1 MAQSKDERTPWAL
14 ILGASSGFG
23 EATAVA
29 LAAAG
34 YHICGVHLDRRQ
46 GMAHVEQIK
55 ERIVALGRQALYFNI
70 NAADDEQRGRVVAD
84 ITAAFGRAHETG
96 EQPYVRVMMHSLA
109 FGTLKPFLAADP
121 GDAINRKNMEM
132 TLDVMAHSLV
142 YWAQDVWRAGLFE
155 SGSKIYAMTSEGS
168 SRVIATYGAVSAAKT
183 ALESHCR
190 QLAMEFARLG
200 SGVTVNAIR
209 AGVTMT
215 PALMQIPERDALIDH
230 AMKRNPMGRMT
241 TVDDVAQA
249 IVTLSGDGTGWLTGN
264 VLGIDGGEIIAG

>member
-1 MAQSKDERTPWAL
+1 MPDQREPWAL

-34 YHICGVHLDRRQ
+34 YNVCGVHLDRRKNMQ
-46 GMAHVEQIK
+46 RVGAIRKRIAAH
-55 ERIVALGRQALYFNI
+55 GREEIFFNV
-70 NAADDEQRGRVVAD
+70 NAADDEQRARVL
-84 ITAAFGRAHETG
+84 AALRERFDASSARK
-96 EQPYVRVMMHSLA
+96 PYVRVLFHSLA

-121 GDAINRKNMEM
+121 ENGINRRNMEM

-142 YWAQDVWRAGLFE
+142 YWAQDTWRAGLLGE
-155 SGSKIYAMTSEGS
+155 GSKIYAMTSEGS
-168 SRVIATYGAVSAAKT
+168 TRVVTSYGAVSAAKS

-200 SGVTVNAIR
+200 GGVTINTIR

-215 PALMQIPERDALIDH
+215 PALMQIPEAQELIEH
-230 AMKRNPMGRMT
+230 ATKRNPMGRMT
-241 TVDDVAQA
+241 SVDDIAQA
-249 IVTLSGDGTGWLTGN
+249 VVTLSGDGTHWMTGN
-264 VLGIDGGEIIAG
+264 VLGIDGGELVSG